1 MNVNQKIETALEPLI
16 GSAIWPLR
24 CPSDLKPEKYIVY
37 NPELEEPGYHADDE
51 DQEWVHYMQIHL
63 FEKGNYMQMRRDI
76 RSALRNAG
84 FEMMGIETMY
94 EKDTGYHHL
103 CFECWIE
110 EDEE

>member
-1 MNVNQKIETALEPLI
+1 
-16 GSAIWPLR
+16 
-24 CPSDLKPEKYIVY
+24 
-37 NPELEEPGYHADDE
+37 
-51 DQEWVHYMQIHL
+51 MQIHL